1 MPRAQLRIT
10 LPDDVWIGQVTRAHP
25 ETTFRVQTARSNG
38 DLGIAV
44 VELVGGDVAS
54 VLAELGDVDAVQEVE
69 VFDRTTDRALI
80 QLEVSFPMLLF
91 PVESSAAPIQM
102 PFELADGVARW
113 EIVTTQNR
121 LSTLA
126 ERLDAFGLSYTVDR
140 IQPEIG
146 FERILTDKQ
155 ARVVEAALEAG
166 YYDSPRT
173 CTLTELAE
181 RLDLAA
187 STCSE
192 TLHRAEERII
202 KRFDAEVDNERPT
215 TTA

>member
-1 MPRAQLRIT
+1 MPRAQLNLTVPEDI
-10 LPDDVWIGQVTRAHP
+10 WIGEISRNHP
-25 ETTFRVQTARSNG
+25 DTTFRIQSARSND

-44 VELVGGDVAS
+44 VELVGGQLSEVIEDLIS
-54 VLAELGDVDAVQEVE
+54 KDAVQDLE
-69 VFDRTTDRALI
+69 VFDHAEDRALL
-80 QLEVSFPMLLF
+80 QLEVSFPVLLY
-91 PVESSAAPIQM
+91 PVESSAAPVRM
-102 PFELADGVARW
+102 PFDLTDGIVRW
-113 EIVTTQNR
+113 EIVTTQKR
-121 LSTLA
+121 LSELA
-126 ERLDAFGLSYTVDR
+126 EHLDAFGLTYTVER

-155 ARVVEAALEAG
+155 ARIIEAALAAG

-181 RLDLAA
+181 RMDLAA

-202 KRFDAEVDNERPT
+202 KRFDAEIDNEHPELT
-215 TTA
+215 V